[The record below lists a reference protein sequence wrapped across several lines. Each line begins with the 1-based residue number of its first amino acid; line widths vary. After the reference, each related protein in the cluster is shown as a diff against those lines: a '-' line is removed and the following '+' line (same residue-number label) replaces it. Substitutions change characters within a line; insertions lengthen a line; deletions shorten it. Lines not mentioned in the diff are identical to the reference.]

1 MEIRIDECYRDGDF
15 AELAFLHA
23 PVGLVVTENRV
34 IRDCNHAFAEM
45 FGYKRDELKNQ
56 VFSVL
61 YPSSEEFTNVRDR
74 GIQRLQETNT
84 YWDERVMA
92 RKDGSLFWCRVRGH
106 SFTPDEPLNRAVWS
120 FADLSGIRPYREL
133 TRRERE
139 VLSYLSE
146 GLTSKEIAL
155 ELDISYRTVE
165 VYRAKLLK
173 KFGVANSNALVQALG
188 GVQGDHVASTTGD

>member
-1 MEIRIDECYRDGDF
+1 MEECFEDGRF
-15 AELAFLHA
+15 GELAFLHA

-45 FGYKRDELKNQ
+45 FGYDRLSLQNR

-61 YPSSEEFTNVRDR
+61 YPTPDEFVNIRDR
-74 GIQRLQETNT
+74 GVAQLRETNT
-84 YWDERVMA
+84 YWDERIMA

-106 SFTPDEPLNRAVWS
+106 SFTPEEPLMRAVWS
-120 FADLSGIRPYREL
+120 FADLSEIRPYQEL

-139 VLSYLSE
+139 IVSYLAD
-146 GLTSKEIAL
+146 GFTSKEIAL
-155 ELDISYRTVE
+155 KLDISHRTVE

-173 KFGVANSNALVQALG
+173 KFAVTNTSALFQALG
-188 GVQGDHVASTTGD
+188 AGSTEHIVPRE